1 MQRLVYLSGGAARRR
16 ESWRAASGGAG
27 DDDFE
32 MTEPLK
38 THSTS
43 NRPKIA
49 VDLDG
54 ASGR

>member
-1 MQRLVYLSGGAARRR
+1 MQRLVYLSGGAARRND
-16 ESWRAASGGAG
+16 SLRAASGGAG
-27 DDDFE
+27 DDDFAV
-32 MTEPLK
+32 TEPRK